1 MPTST
6 YEKVLTYTAPSA
18 QTSYTFSTIP
28 STYTDLVLVMSY
40 SLSVGGSSTFMRFNG
55 DTASNYSDTYLINS
69 GSSAASSRDSSSSNG
84 IRFAGVSSGTGAG
97 AMRSTIA
104 SIQNY
109 SNATTYKT
117 VLSRDSQAAD
127 EVASVVGLWR
137 GTPAAITSIYLWS
150 GGGASFNTGATF
162 TLYGIKAA

>member
-1 MPTST
+1 MAST

-18 QTSYTFSTIP
+18 QSSYTFSTIP
-28 STYTDLVLVMSY
+28 GTYTDLVLVMSY

-55 DTASNYSDTYLINS
+55 DTASNYSDTYIYNGNS
-69 GSSAASSRDSSSSNG
+69 GRDSSSSNG

-97 AMRSTIA
+97 AMRTTVA

-117 VLSRDSQAAD
+117 ILSRDAQAAD